1 MSNLV
6 FLEPNNI
13 KAIPF
18 TTSDVIAEYAK
29 IKHHAVQQMISK
41 HEVSLKKFGQVEF
54 EMRKLSG
61 GLSAPYEAE
70 SKTKPAFKMRPS
82 KKSVTGQSEK
92 IYHLNEEQATLL
104 ITFLKNT
111 EPVINFK
118 VELVKQFYEMRTE
131 LQKRQINKLEL
142 KPTRRTLTD
151 EIKDNPNHSEWDYK
165 LFTDLAYKM
174 ATGKIASTLRKE
186 RGASKKA
193 VALDYMTSDEIALV
207 EKLTYKIAVLYEMGM
222 DYYQIKDIL
231 MKKYLKS
238 A

>member
-6 FLEPNNI
+6 FLDPNCI

-18 TTSDVIAEYAK
+18 TTSEVIAEFAK
-29 IKHHAVQQMISK
+29 IKHHAVQQLISK
-41 HEVSLKKFGQVEF
+41 HEASLKKFGIVAF

-61 GLSAPYEAE
+61 AG
-70 SKTKPAFKMRPS
+70 RPE
-82 KKSVTGQSEK
+82 T

-118 VELVKQFYEMRTE
+118 VELVKQFYQMRTE
-131 LQKRQINKLEL
+131 LQKRQIAKAEL

-151 EIKDNPNHSEWDYK
+151 EIKDNPEHSEWDYK

-174 ATGKIASTLRKE
+174 ATGKTAAQHRKE
-186 RGASKKA
+186 RGADKKA

-222 DYYQIKDIL
+222 DYYQIKAML
-231 MKKYLKS
+231 LNKKEIGKT